1 MATTTRPTRKLKTA
15 AKAVPEAITAAA
27 TKYFVKNKEANA
39 ASGAATKARKEL
51 YGGMKK
57 EGLKSFEFETS
68 IDGEK
73 TILTATVE
81 SGSRE
86 GADARQLYGLFKSGR
101 ITEEQ
106 FLSVISSS
114 KTAVEDKLGKDIFA
128 QVATV
133 NSTAENAN
141 VKPKG

>member
-1 MATTTRPTRKLKTA
+1 MATTRPTRKLKTA
-15 AKAVPEAITAAA
+15 AKAVPEALTAAA

-39 ASGAATKARKEL
+39 AKNAADKSRKEL

-57 EGLKSFEFETS
+57 EGLKSFDFETS

-73 TILTATVE
+73 VILTASV
-81 SGSRE
+81 SAGSQE
-86 GADARQLYGLFKSGR
+86 GADATRLYNLFKSGR

-106 FLSVISSS
+106 FLSVISST
-114 KTAVEDKLGKDIFA
+114 KTAVEGKLGKDIFA

-133 NSTAENAN
+133 KATAENAN